1 MARKFLQELDKLKQ
15 DLLRMASLV
24 EQAIANSVKSL
35 VERDTDLAYR
45 VIEEDRQIDTIEM
58 KIDEQCLR
66 LLALRQP
73 MAVDLRFITSAMKI
87 ITDLERM
94 GDLAVNIANRA
105 IILNREP
112 LLKPLI
118 DIPRMARLAQ
128 TMVKD
133 SLDAFVGHD
142 PDLALSVCRRDDEVD
157 RLNDQV
163 FRELL
168 TFMLQDPSTVN
179 RALQLIFFAHQLERI
194 ADHSTNIAESVIFM
208 VKAQVIKHRT
218 GQKKKDK
225 GYKEVE

>member
-1 MARKFLQELDKLKQ
+1 MERKFHQELEKLKQ

-24 EQAIANSVKSL
+24 EHAIAGSVKSL

-45 VIEEDRQIDTIEM
+45 VIEGDHEIDTMEM

-94 GDLAVNIANRA
+94 GDQAVNIANRA
-105 IILNREP
+105 ISLNREP

-128 TMVKD
+128 SMVKD
-133 SLDAFVGHD
+133 SLDAFVNQD
-142 PDLALSVCRRDDEVD
+142 PDLALSVCQRDDEVD
-157 RLNDQV
+157 HLNDQV

-168 TFMLQDPSTVN
+168 IFMLQDPSTIS
-179 RALQLIFFAHQLERI
+179 RALQLIFFGHQIERI

-208 VKAQVIKHRT
+208 VKAQVIKHRG
-218 GQKKKDK
+218 GQKK
-225 GYKEVE
+225 GYKKHREVE

>member
-1 MARKFLQELDKLKQ
+1 MERKFLQELDKLKQ

-133 SLDAFVGHD
+133 SLDAFVSHD

-157 RLNDQV
+157 CLNDQV

>member
-1 MARKFLQELDKLKQ
+1 MVRKFLQELDKLKQ

-105 IILNREP
+105 IILNR
-112 LLKPLI
+112 
-118 DIPRMARLAQ
+118 
-128 TMVKD
+128 
-133 SLDAFVGHD
+133 
-142 PDLALSVCRRDDEVD
+142 
-157 RLNDQV
+157 
-163 FRELL
+163 
-168 TFMLQDPSTVN
+168 
-179 RALQLIFFAHQLERI
+179 
-194 ADHSTNIAESVIFM
+194 
-208 VKAQVIKHRT
+208 
-218 GQKKKDK
+218 
-225 GYKEVE
+225 

>member
-1 MARKFLQELDKLKQ
+1 
-15 DLLRMASLV
+15 
-24 EQAIANSVKSL
+24 
-35 VERDTDLAYR
+35 
-45 VIEEDRQIDTIEM
+45 
-58 KIDEQCLR
+58 
-66 LLALRQP
+66 
-73 MAVDLRFITSAMKI
+73 
-87 ITDLERM
+87 
-94 GDLAVNIANRA
+94 
-105 IILNREP
+105 
-112 LLKPLI
+112 
-118 DIPRMARLAQ
+118 MARLAQ

-133 SLDAFVGHD
+133 SLDAFVSHD